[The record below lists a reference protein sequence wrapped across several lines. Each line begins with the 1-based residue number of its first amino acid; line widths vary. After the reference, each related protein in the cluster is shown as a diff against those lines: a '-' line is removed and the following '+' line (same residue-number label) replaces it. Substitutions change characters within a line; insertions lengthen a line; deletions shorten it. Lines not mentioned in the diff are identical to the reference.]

1 MAPKTCPKCES
12 DQISISVVN
21 GEEDKYACRACSN
34 EWYPER
40 LDRITQ
46 PLSKAKKNLAKAL
59 NPKSKAKR

>member
-21 GEEDKYACRACSN
+21 DEEDKYACRACAN

-40 LDRITQ
+40 L
-46 PLSKAKKNLAKAL
+46 AKLKEPLAKASKKL
-59 NPKSKAKR
+59 VKALAPKGKAKR